1 MYRSD
6 LSASNPRPKV
16 PKLAGSAKSS
26 PDKPPGLL
34 HPVFTLLR
42 KSLPA
47 SHLLSHSCGNRVEKQ
62 EIDRV
67 KCSLG
72 SVKAPIEVSDIFHSP
87 SSMPL
92 QVC

>member
-47 SHLLSHSCGNRVEKQ
+47 SHLLSHSYGNTGWRSRRLTELNVAWA
-62 EIDRV
+62 V
-67 KCSLG
+67 
-72 SVKAPIEVSDIFHSP
+72 
-87 SSMPL
+87 
-92 QVC
+92 